1 MCLLCHVSRKRG
13 SIARLLTTA
22 KGSCSCNAVAVE
34 SKGATNYT
42 AVRAYAAQPQPSEP
56 DSTGRV
62 DGYVLHPTTLNPN
75 ILKAQYAVRGEL
87 YNKAVELA
95 GQGREIIYTN
105 GG

>member
-1 MCLLCHVSRKRG
+1 MCLLCQVSRKRG

-22 KGSCSCNAVAVE
+22 KGSCTNSAVAVE
-34 SKGATNYT
+34 SKGVANYT
-42 AVRAYAAQPQPSEP
+42 ALRAYAAQPQAS
-56 DSTGRV
+56 DSKDTTRV
-62 DGYVLHPTTLNPN
+62 DGYVLHPSTINSN